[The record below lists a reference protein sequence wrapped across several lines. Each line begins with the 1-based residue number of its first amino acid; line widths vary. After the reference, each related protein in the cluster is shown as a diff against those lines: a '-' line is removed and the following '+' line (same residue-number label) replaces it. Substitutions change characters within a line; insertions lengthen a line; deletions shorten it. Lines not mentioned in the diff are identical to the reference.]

1 MKQLRRLSEVTL
13 QKSIKAKQLNGT
25 MLTSYNDIATYK
37 VIEQEI
43 TDKVFS
49 SIYGA
54 NISKMLRL
62 ASPHEELE
70 RFLQSKSNDMPDNIS
85 LYFILI
91 GQKRYKIVSAYNN
104 WVDVEFYE
112 TDRQL

>member
-1 MKQLRRLSEVTL
+1 MKQLRRLREVIL

-25 MLTSYNDIATYK
+25 LLQTYQDIGVYK

-54 NISKMLRL
+54 NINKMLRL
-62 ASPHEELE
+62 ASVHEELE
-70 RFLQSKSNDMPDNIS
+70 QLLQSKSNDTADNIS

-91 GQKRYKIVSAYNN
+91 GAKRYKIVSAYKG
-104 WVDVEFYE
+104 WIDVEFYE
-112 TDRQL
+112 TDRTV

>member
-25 MLTSYNDIATYK
+25 MLQSYENIGEYK

-104 WVDVEFYE
+104 WVDIEFYE